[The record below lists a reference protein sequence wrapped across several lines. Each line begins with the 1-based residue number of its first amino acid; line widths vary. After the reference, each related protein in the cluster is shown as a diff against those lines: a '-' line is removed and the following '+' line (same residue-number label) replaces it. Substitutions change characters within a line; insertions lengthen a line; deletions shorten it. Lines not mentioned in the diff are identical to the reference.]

1 MVILLTTVVT
11 MFKDSKSDNP
21 WEHLDTR
28 PAEMFRHPKAPDKGS
43 IVAYVVTFIVVIS
56 AVAYYMVKS

>member
-43 IVAYVVTFIVVIS
+43 IVAYVIVVIS